1 MNKKNCRLNHLG
13 RNRITE
19 SNFSMQCRYHLT
31 PCDKLFRNPNYPGHM
46 KQRKC
51 FSDGL
56 NYHREEKH
64 KVEVKDMT
72 SAGALNSRIICS
84 CERGNDCS
92 TNNIKE
98 QKQQH
103 IQNKKG
109 LVKTP

>member
-1 MNKKNCRLNHLG
+1 
-13 RNRITE
+13 
-19 SNFSMQCRYHLT
+19 
-31 PCDKLFRNPNYPGHM
+31 M